1 MLRQVLA
8 SLLPGS
14 DTPEALLA
22 RLKQVERGLEP
33 EDEFSLILTWLGKC
47 RLVHKLCQEQL
58 PLASVDTYRVPDL
71 IAAFEYDKRIVPVLI
86 EVKKREPKNP
96 ASLDSDSLS
105 LNGGYLRYAEL
116 LSLPMLVAW
125 KYRGFWTLFEMQHA
139 KLAAKNYK
147 IDFDTAMKENLLGP
161 LAGDFL
167 YRLAPGTRIRVRIRK
182 LTEPDSEG
190 GFDGEVTDA
199 HFENPL
205 GERVPEIPHLLSL
218 FLFWDSDGEVIEEGN
233 YVVQSFVVPEVEIAE
248 FASRTL
254 SRIMNAWAGMKQRPV
269 NWRAIIH
276 DASHFAH
283 NSGQLHSVLR
293 EGARYGVVTDL
304 STLHPSSPPSFL

>member
-1 MLRQVLA
+1 
-8 SLLPGS
+8 
-14 DTPEALLA
+14 
-22 RLKQVERGLEP
+22 
-33 EDEFSLILTWLGKC
+33 
-47 RLVHKLCQEQL
+47 
-58 PLASVDTYRVPDL
+58 
-71 IAAFEYDKRIVPVLI
+71 
-86 EVKKREPKNP
+86 
-96 ASLDSDSLS
+96 
-105 LNGGYLRYAEL
+105 
-116 LSLPMLVAW
+116 MLVAW